1 MCHKSKLPDIQV
13 PATERRPGRC
23 ISGSRGWVYQRGLGL
38 PAAIFIITVM
48 VSIAAAIN
56 LLVSQ
61 NSDTFEEETQLTR
74 AFYAA
79 ESGAGFA
86 MNALFPPNEF
96 PLYDTN
102 AICPNNVAS
111 PRIYNFAVEGLP
123 SCQAEVS
130 CKIDATVGGTEYYTI
145 SSKGIC
151 GEVSRTVQ
159 VRTSF

>member
-1 MCHKSKLPDIQV
+1 MYPDRGQQAFHDKTRHKITGAGGLSF
-13 PATERRPGRC
+13 
-23 ISGSRGWVYQRGLGL
+23 YQRGLGL
-38 PAAIFIITVM
+38 PAAIFVITLL

-56 LLVSQ
+56 WLVAQ
-61 NSDTFEEETQLTR
+61 NSNTFAEETQLTR

-96 PLYDTN
+96 PLYNVN
-102 AICPNNVAS
+102 AICPNNVGS
-111 PRIYNFAVEGLP
+111 PRVYNFAVDGLAN
-123 SCQAEVS
+123 CRAEVS
-130 CKIDATVGGTEYYTI
+130 CNIDADVSGTEYYTI
-145 SSKGIC
+145 SSQGIC

>member
-1 MCHKSKLPDIQV
+1 MFPDFERHTRHVILRHKKAGKGGQLY
-13 PATERRPGRC
+13 
-23 ISGSRGWVYQRGLGL
+23 YQRGLGL
-38 PAAIFIITVM
+38 PAAIFVITLL

-56 LLVSQ
+56 WLVSQ

-96 PLYDTN
+96 PLYSVN
-102 AICPNNVAS
+102 AICPNNVGS
-111 PRIYNFAVEGLP
+111 PRVYNFDVDGLA
-123 SCQAEVS
+123 SCRAEVS
-130 CKIDATVGGTEYYTI
+130 CNIDADVGGTEYYTI
-145 SSKGIC
+145 SSQGIC

>member
-1 MCHKSKLPDIQV
+1 MYPDFERHPRQVILRHKNTGK
-13 PATERRPGRC
+13 
-23 ISGSRGWVYQRGLGL
+23 SGLLYYQRGLGL
-38 PAAIFIITVM
+38 PAAIFVITLL

-56 LLVSQ
+56 WLVSQ

-96 PLYDTN
+96 PLYSTN
-102 AICPNNVAS
+102 AICPNNVGS
-111 PRIYNFAVEGLP
+111 PRVYNFDVDGLAG
-123 SCQAEVS
+123 CRAEVS
-130 CKIDATVGGTEYYTI
+130 CNIDANVAGAEYYTI
-145 SSKGIC
+145 SSQGIC